1 MNLTKPYHCLVA
13 GLEFCLDSK
22 AHVLSSVLQ
31 LWRKWCLRLNFRAI
45 FTLQMK
51 MNHYKEYKKQSRI
64 CKACHRTHPG
74 FSLVSGWFTNI
85 TPSLQS
91 GIMALGST
99 GPSHSIMPSLN
110 SENHK
115 ITHSVS
121 FLKWKIIYHK

>member
-13 GLEFCLDSK
+13 GQEFCLDFK
-22 AHVLSSVLQ
+22 AHVLYSVLQ
-31 LWRKWCLRLNFRAI
+31 LWRKWFLRLNFRAI

-51 MNHYKEYKKQSRI
+51 MNHYKENKKQTRI

-74 FSLVSGWFTNI
+74 FSLVSSWFTNI

-91 GIMALGST
+91 GIMALWST

-110 SENHK
+110 SENHE

>member
-13 GLEFCLDSK
+13 GQEFYLDSK
-22 AHVLSSVLQ
+22 PHVLSYVLQ
-31 LWRKWCLRLNFRAI
+31 LWRKQFLRLNIRAI

-64 CKACHRTHPG
+64 YKACHRTHSG
-74 FSLVSGWFTNI
+74 LSLVSSWFTNI

-91 GIMALGST
+91 GIMALWSMGS
-99 GPSHSIMPSLN
+99 SHSIMPSLN

>member
-13 GLEFCLDSK
+13 GQEFCLDFK
-22 AHVLSSVLQ
+22 AHVLYSVLQ
-31 LWRKWCLRLNFRAI
+31 LWRKWFLRLNFRAI

-74 FSLVSGWFTNI
+74 FSLVSSWFTNI

-91 GIMALGST
+91 RIMALWST
-99 GPSHSIMPSLN
+99 GRSHSIMPSLN
-110 SENHK
+110 SENHE